1 MAGSTLLTIDMI
13 TAEAVRLFKNTN
25 LFIMNIDTQ
34 YDPAFAVDGAKIGQS
49 LRIRLPNDYTV
60 RHGAAMQIQG
70 TNEQYTTLTVSSLY
84 GVDVGFTTT
93 ERTMSLDNYN
103 EIVLQPMLNDLVGDV
118 AATVMEG
125 SEGGVSNFVSNV
137 DASAALNAVSAT
149 GAIIDPTMQTFL
161 LGNATLSNVP
171 TPGNDRRIV
180 LDPTSN
186 ALAVSQLAGLLNPAT
201 EISAQFRSG
210 QMKNGLGYERW
221 FEDQTVIKHTTGT
234 FSSGGTVNGGSQT
247 TAVTGGNITVN
258 AITGTLK
265 QGDIVTFAGV
275 NSVNRTTKRTNGT
288 LQQFVVTADVA
299 TTGTSIPIYPA
310 MIPPDSVTGANVQYQ
325 TVTASPINGAAM
337 KLVTQSGEVYR
348 KTLAYTQKAVTMATA
363 DLVMPSKAVQ
373 EAGRATYDGISIR
386 MLTPYLPMS
395 DQLATRMD
403 VLFGFKY
410 IRPEW
415 LAVIAG
421 KV

>member
-1 MAGSTLLTIDMI
+1 MAGNTLLTIDMI
-13 TAEAVRLFKNTN
+13 TREAVRLFKNTN

-34 YDPAFAVDGAKIGQS
+34 YDSAFAVDGAKIGQS

-60 RHGAAMQIQG
+60 RHGPAMQIQG
-70 TNEQYTTLTVSSLY
+70 TNEQYTTLTVQNQY
-84 GVDVGFTTT
+84 GVDVGFTTA
-93 ERTMSLDNYN
+93 ERTMSLDDYN
-103 EIVLQPMLNDLVGDV
+103 EIVLQPMLNDLVGDI

-125 SEGGVSNFVSNV
+125 SEGGVSNLVSNV

-149 GAIIDPTMQTFL
+149 GAIISPTMDTYLQ
-161 LGNATLSNVP
+161 GNATLDIVP

-180 LDPTSN
+180 LDPVSM
-186 ALAVSQLAGLLNPAT
+186 ARSVSQLAGLLNPAT
-201 EISAQFRSG
+201 EISRQYRSG
-210 QMKNGLGYERW
+210 EMMNGLGYEKW
-221 FEDQTVIKHTTGT
+221 FKDQTVIKHTTGT
-234 FSSGGTVNGGSQT
+234 FSSGGTVSGGTQT
-247 TAVTGGNITVN
+247 TAVTGGAITLN

-265 QGDIVTFAGV
+265 AGDIITFAGV
-275 NSVNRTTKRTNGT
+275 NSVNRITKRTNGT

-299 TTGTSIPIYPA
+299 TSGTSVSIYPGL
-310 MIPPDSVTGANVQYQ
+310 IPPDSATGANVQYQ

-373 EAGRATYDGISIR
+373 EAARAVYDGISCR
-386 MLTPYLPMS
+386 MLTPYLPNS

-403 VLFGFKY
+403 VLWGVKY

-415 LAVIAG
+415 LCIVAD

>member
-1 MAGSTLLTIDMI
+1 
-13 TAEAVRLFKNTN
+13 
-25 LFIMNIDTQ
+25 
-34 YDPAFAVDGAKIGQS
+34 
-49 LRIRLPNDYTV
+49 
-60 RHGAAMQIQG
+60 
-70 TNEQYTTLTVSSLY
+70 
-84 GVDVGFTTT
+84 
-93 ERTMSLDNYN
+93 
-103 EIVLQPMLNDLVGDV
+103 
-118 AATVMEG
+118 
-125 SEGGVSNFVSNV
+125 
-137 DASAALNAVSAT
+137 
-149 GAIIDPTMQTFL
+149 
-161 LGNATLSNVP
+161 
-171 TPGNDRRIV
+171 
-180 LDPTSN
+180 
-186 ALAVSQLAGLLNPAT
+186 
-201 EISAQFRSG
+201 
-210 QMKNGLGYERW
+210 
-221 FEDQTVIKHTTGT
+221 
-234 FSSGGTVNGGSQT
+234 
-247 TAVTGGNITVN
+247 
-258 AITGTLK
+258 
-265 QGDIVTFAGV
+265 
-275 NSVNRTTKRTNGT
+275 
-288 LQQFVVTADVA
+288 VTADVA

>member
-234 FSSGGTVNGGSQT
+234 FSCWWYG
-247 TAVTGGNITVN
+247 
-258 AITGTLK
+258 
-265 QGDIVTFAGV
+265 
-275 NSVNRTTKRTNGT
+275 
-288 LQQFVVTADVA
+288 
-299 TTGTSIPIYPA
+299 
-310 MIPPDSVTGANVQYQ
+310 
-325 TVTASPINGAAM
+325 
-337 KLVTQSGEVYR
+337 
-348 KTLAYTQKAVTMATA
+348 
-363 DLVMPSKAVQ
+363 
-373 EAGRATYDGISIR
+373 
-386 MLTPYLPMS
+386 
-395 DQLATRMD
+395 
-403 VLFGFKY
+403 
-410 IRPEW
+410 
-415 LAVIAG
+415 
-421 KV
+421 